1 MNNEEKLKM
10 MKLRILR
17 SFKWREDIV
26 VPLSNEFN
34 ISIEE
39 FEDILMNH
47 LDMSDLEAIHGTFE
61 VANHDALVRRL
72 HLDLRLYW
80 LADVLKLISKEDY
93 DKIELNLA
101 KEILAGKDYED
112 ALKEGRNE
120 IITILENNN

>member
-1 MNNEEKLKM
+1 MDNDEKLKM

-26 VPLSNEFN
+26 DPLSKEFDV
-34 ISIEE
+34 SIEE
-39 FEDILMNH
+39 FENILMNH

-80 LADVLKLISKEDY
+80 LADVLKLISKENY
-93 DKIELNLA
+93 YKIELKLA
-101 KEILAGKDYED
+101 EKILAGKNYED
-112 ALKEGRNE
+112 ALKEGRTD
-120 IITILENNN
+120 IIAILKENN